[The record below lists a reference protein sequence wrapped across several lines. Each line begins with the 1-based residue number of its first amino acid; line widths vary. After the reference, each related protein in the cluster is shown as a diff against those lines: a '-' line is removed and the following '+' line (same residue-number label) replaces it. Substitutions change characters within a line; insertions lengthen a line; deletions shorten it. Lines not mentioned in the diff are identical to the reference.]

1 MLNWVDA
8 GWLRFFAR
16 SAVARPDH
24 LRKLV
29 LFQWLGDQA
38 SMAIWR
44 AAKFNT
50 RAGTASELASGLRAG
65 LYQACATSPQLASF
79 NRTYEAARYMTDM
92 NWALL
97 LGATVV
103 TTDAWNRIP
112 EDVRP
117 ALVRAAQAAG
127 ARLREEIRKD
137 GEVSIAAMKRA
148 GATVVPV
155 DAEAKAAW
163 FSVATAAYPKI
174 RGAVVPP
181 DAFDEAL
188 KHRDDYRA
196 RKR

>member
-1 MLNWVDA
+1 MEARGFVVLNWVDA

-44 AAKFNT
+44 AAKFKT
-50 RAGTASELASGLRAG
+50 RAGTASELASGLRVG

-92 NWALL
+92 DWALL
-97 LGATVV
+97 LGAMVV

-127 ARLREEIRKD
+127 ARLREETRKD
-137 GEVSIAAMKRA
+137 GEVSIAAIAGRRDGGARRRRGEGRMVQRGYGGLPEDQGSSRA
-148 GATVVPV
+148 A
-155 DAEAKAAW
+155 
-163 FSVATAAYPKI
+163 
-174 RGAVVPP
+174 
-181 DAFDEAL
+181 
-188 KHRDDYRA
+188 
-196 RKR
+196 